1 VFSSPCGAPSTPLM
15 KHVSHVLAKPG
26 AANRTELSPGPWNWA

>member
-1 VFSSPCGAPSTPLM
+1 M

-26 AANRTELSPGPWNWA
+26 AANRTEAVTRALELGLIPV